1 VQVFAEKADTIVA
14 AAALDDALLPEDTG
28 SDTASEMEP
37 TSGEDGLDEVL
48 KDLKAYRESLMDLV
62 PALQMPARDAVM
74 AERTK
79 GTSADAF
86 WDGAEASRPYV
97 ANVKDKHPSTDPTP
111 IKGHH
116 TSDDTATNHV
126 PPSIPGFEI
135 LKPLSKSEFANI
147 YLSKSKHTGAA
158 VAIKVLKKCDMIAK
172 NKIINMTVGLAN
184 MRVWK
189 SLIPRGEGKSH
200 VLELFWIFGSK
211 DYLYLIMRNMWAGD
225 CASLV
230 NSQGRLAKDLARIFA
245 AELVLA
251 IIHLHGQGIVHHDLT
266 PGNIMIDRRG
276 HLKLVDYGLSQAGL
290 IGRQQSARE
299 NRRLPLQVSSTSYES
314 LEDLSERGLPFEH
327 EYPASTAS
335 EHSSALFDP
344 EGENTE
350 FFGTPDYL
358 APEIIKGDTTD
369 EKCDFWSLGCIIF
382 YFLLG
387 CTPFRA
393 DTTDQ
398 VFRNILSGAI
408 DWPMEVETVSSNA
421 VMVIVG
427 LLARDPKERL
437 DAEKVKSLRWFAKL
451 NWDTLLHG
459 QNTYMPE
466 PKSITYAEHRNVA
479 SVDLTRGKD
488 RLSTGYEYETN
499 LLDRRRRTEF
509 LATGSTRSPVKGQAS
524 LPPKAASAAQTAAAS
539 ATSKGKSSLSNLHRH
554 AAAQQRKQPSSCTVC
569 GQWFSREDYRPQ
581 HMEKAHNIS
590 RSQAE

>member
-1 VQVFAEKADTIVA
+1 
-14 AAALDDALLPEDTG
+14 
-28 SDTASEMEP
+28 
-37 TSGEDGLDEVL
+37 
-48 KDLKAYRESLMDLV
+48 
-62 PALQMPARDAVM
+62 
-74 AERTK
+74 
-79 GTSADAF
+79 
-86 WDGAEASRPYV
+86 
-97 ANVKDKHPSTDPTP
+97 
-111 IKGHH
+111 
-116 TSDDTATNHV
+116 
-126 PPSIPGFEI
+126 
-135 LKPLSKSEFANI
+135 
-147 YLSKSKHTGAA
+147 
-158 VAIKVLKKCDMIAK
+158 MIAK
-172 NKIINMTVGLAN
+172 NKIINVAVGRAN

-189 SLIPRGEGKSH
+189 SPIPRGEGKSH

-211 DYLYLIMRNMWAGD
+211 DYLYLIMRNIKDGD

-230 NSQGRLAKDLARIFA
+230 NSQGRLAEGLARIFA

-266 PGNIMIDRRG
+266 PGNIMIDRG

-327 EYPASTAS
+327 EYPSTTAS
-335 EHSSALFDP
+335 EHSSVLFDP

-358 APEIIKGDTTD
+358 APEIIKGESTD

-398 VFRNILSGAI
+398 VFRNILLGGI
-408 DWPMEVETVSSNA
+408 DWPMEVESIETVSSNA
-421 VMVIVG
+421 LMVIDR
-427 LLARDPKERL
+427 LLAQDPKERL

-451 NWDTLLHG
+451 NWDTLLNEENHH
-459 QNTYMPE
+459 MPE

-488 RLSTGYEYETN
+488 RLTTGYEYETN
-499 LLDRRRRTEF
+499 VLDRRRRTEF

-524 LPPKAASAAQTAAAS
+524 LPPKAASAARTAAES
-539 ATSKGKSSLSNLHRH
+539 IFMGIFGPRH
-554 AAAQQRKQPSSCTVC
+554 KCTVC
-569 GQWFSREDYRPQ
+569 GQTFSREDYLLK
-581 HMEKAHNIS
+581 HVEKAHNIS
-590 RSQAE
+590 RSLCL